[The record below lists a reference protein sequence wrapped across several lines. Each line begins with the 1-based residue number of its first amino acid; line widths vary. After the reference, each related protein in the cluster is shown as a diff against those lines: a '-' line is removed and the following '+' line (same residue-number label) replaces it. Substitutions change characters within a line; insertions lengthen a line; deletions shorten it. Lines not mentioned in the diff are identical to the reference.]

1 MLNTS
6 AHIEDSPEDSAPKAS
21 AQERRSFRQFL
32 QEALLRN
39 RVQLLGGILF
49 AIGVPLIVRFGFD
62 DLPIGRNVISNTVAG
77 SIVALVFGYLFFRR
91 LINYPGTEGIAY
103 SVPVFAATFG
113 AVLILFLFLRLDYS
127 RYFFGA
133 SYLLSV
139 VWFTV
144 MSIVMVRTRTLNIGI
159 VPGGNA
165 NRLLSLRSVQWHE
178 IKAPGPITAKV
189 DAIVADLRHNF
200 PLEWERC
207 IAEAAVSGTPVYD
220 VKHLRETLTG
230 RLEIEH
236 LSENTLG
243 SLNPNDMY
251 LKVKQAIDWLLAL
264 VVMIL
269 LMPFFALIALAIR
282 LESPGPAIFRQK
294 RMGYRGEVFTLY
306 KFRTMRMAEDT
317 AGDERD
323 RAITKAEDSRITRL
337 GHFLRQTRI
346 DELPQIMNILRGEM
360 SWIGPRPEAVPLS
373 EWYEKE
379 LPFYRYRHIVRP
391 GISGWAQ
398 VMQGHVASPDE
409 VLEKLHYDFY
419 YIKHFSP
426 WLDLLIVLKTIRTM
440 LTGFGAK

>member
-1 MLNTS
+1 MLNPSTQIDDRADDAMPGS
-6 AHIEDSPEDSAPKAS
+6 ALSGRQVFAEFLRKAL
-21 AQERRSFRQFL
+21 F
-32 QEALLRN
+32 RN
-39 RVQLLGGILF
+39 RVQLLGGVIF
-49 AIGVPLIVRFGFD
+49 AIGLPLVVRFGFT
-62 DLPIGRNVISNTVAG
+62 DLPVGRDVVYNTMIGSFFAVAIG
-77 SIVALVFGYLFFRR
+77 FLFFRR
-91 LINYPGTEGIAY
+91 LIDYPGTEGIAY
-103 SVPVFAATFG
+103 SVPVFAVTFS
-113 AVLILFLFLRLDYS
+113 AVLIVFLFLRLEYS
-127 RYFFGA
+127 RYLFGA

-139 VWFTV
+139 IWFTAI
-144 MSIVMVRTRTLNIGI
+144 SIAMVRLRTLTIGI
-159 VPGGNA
+159 VPGGA
-165 NRLLSLRSVQWHE
+165 SDRLLSLRTVQWRE
-178 IKAPGPITAKV
+178 IKQPNAMPAKV
-189 DAIVADLRHNF
+189 DAIVADLRHSF
-200 PLEWERC
+200 PLEWERF
-207 IAEAAVSGTPVYD
+207 IAETAVSGIPVYD

-243 SLNPNDMY
+243 SLNPNDMF

-264 VVMIL
+264 VVMAVL
-269 LMPFFALIALAIR
+269 FPVLALIALAIR
-282 LESPGPAIFRQK
+282 IESPGPAIFSQS
-294 RMGYRGEVFTLY
+294 RMGYRGHVFTLY
-306 KFRTMRMAEDT
+306 KFRTMRSEEASS
-317 AGDERD
+317 GDERD
-323 RAITKAEDSRITRL
+323 LAITKAEDSRITRL
-337 GHFLRQTRI
+337 GHFLRKTRI
-346 DELPQIMNILRGEM
+346 DELPQIINILRGEM